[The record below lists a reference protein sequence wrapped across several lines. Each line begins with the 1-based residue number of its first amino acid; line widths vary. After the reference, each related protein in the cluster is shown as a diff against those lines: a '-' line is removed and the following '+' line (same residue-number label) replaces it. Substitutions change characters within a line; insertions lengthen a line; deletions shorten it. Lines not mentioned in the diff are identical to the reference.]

1 MQTLDFN
8 IVSTYSTIAN
18 VKPQTLLTNW
28 FEHHLWISCWK
39 LSVSLRRN
47 HGNSHLFS
55 SFHLQRRIL
64 SLLFLFKIISTLKQ
78 FINWLSAQSQS
89 EAIFLAASS
98 KKDVPVWTVSFLQ
111 TDWNEWSDRKCKKEI
126 IWREVCYIQHG
137 GKLQEKI
144 PHFAIVFYQR
154 GERKVVTIHS
164 RTWWDLFRYAGKLE
178 NLTWSFTK

>member
-1 MQTLDFN
+1 MH
-8 IVSTYSTIAN
+8 TIAN

-111 TDWNEWSDRKCKKEI
+111 TDWNEWSDRKCKNEI
-126 IWREVCYIQHG
+126 IWAGSLLHPTWRQTPGEDTTFCYRLLPARRKESCHNPFKNLVGLIQ
-137 GKLQEKI
+137 I
-144 PHFAIVFYQR
+144 R
-154 GERKVVTIHS
+154 R
-164 RTWWDLFRYAGKLE
+164 
-178 NLTWSFTK
+178 